1 MAAHVRKSTL
11 VLADYRR
18 TVLKLA
24 AENPAAAVRF
34 CDAVEQ
40 VIQQLAASPE
50 LGRLAGFPQ
59 APRVRRWSLHPFRNH
74 LLFYQ
79 PEAGG
84 VLLVRLLHGARN
96 LPPLMPDL

>member
-11 VLADYRR
+11 FLADYRQ

-24 AENPAAAVRF
+24 AANPGAASRF

-40 VIQQLAASPE
+40 AVQLLASSPE
-50 LGRLAGFPQ
+50 LGRLAGLPQ
-59 APRVRRWSLHPFRNH
+59 APQVRRWVLHPFRNY
-74 LLFYQ
+74 LLFYL

-96 LPPLMPDL
+96 LPPLMPGL